1 MQSTL
6 WNRKTQTPEERN
18 LHVCKCTYFFPFVLM
33 GPAHPT
39 VVWGKSFYCETTS
52 QFVFGRQ
59 IPSKLIKTFLFEKL
73 TYSCCYSFAAT
84 GFWEISCHTL
94 WHTFSSEICVL
105 SCQIFFSLLFLLT
118 MNQFLDSCPSVSLV
132 LIRRFLLVKR
142 KLFPS
147 ACS

>member
-1 MQSTL
+1 MCVNALIFS
-6 WNRKTQTPEERN
+6 
-18 LHVCKCTYFFPFVLM
+18 PFVLM
-33 GPAHPT
+33 GPAHAT

-94 WHTFSSEICVL
+94 
-105 SCQIFFSLLFLLT
+105 
-118 MNQFLDSCPSVSLV
+118 
-132 LIRRFLLVKR
+132 
-142 KLFPS
+142 
-147 ACS
+147 